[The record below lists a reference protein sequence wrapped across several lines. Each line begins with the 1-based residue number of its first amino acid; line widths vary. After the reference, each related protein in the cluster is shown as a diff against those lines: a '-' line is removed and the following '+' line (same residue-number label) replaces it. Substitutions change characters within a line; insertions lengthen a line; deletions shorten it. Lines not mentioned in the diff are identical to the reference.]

1 MQEMVQVEKEGTARN
16 ASPSAGMEGVWS
28 LEQNRDLTTIA
39 YERIEE
45 LFVSMRIAPGEEIRT
60 QDLQVMVDLGR
71 TPVHQAVRRLAAETL
86 LEIRPRNGLRVTPID
101 LSRERRLAELRRDL
115 NRFVTSMAIRNMTAN
130 DRAALHHLRR
140 KLAAELGEISLDAFN
155 AIDKSFDRL
164 VIRASGER
172 FLDRVLSPLHAIAR
186 RIGFLHINQLSQ
198 REGIVGSA
206 ERHLAIMDFM
216 LAGSEEKA
224 RAASDELV
232 AYGIGMLR
240 QLEEEIDPALLD
252 VRFSVRSGKAAWA
265 MQVPEPSKPSTD

>member
-1 MQEMVQVEKEGTARN
+1 MQETMRVEKEDTKRDIT
-16 ASPSAGMEGVWS
+16 PVAGIEGVWS
-28 LEQNRDLTTIA
+28 LEQNRDLTTVA

-45 LFVSMRIAPGEEIRT
+45 LFVAMRIAPGEEIRT

-86 LEIRPRNGLRVTPID
+86 LEIRPRNGLRVAPID
-101 LSRERRLAELRRDL
+101 LSREKRLAELRRDL
-115 NRFVTSMAIRNMTAN
+115 NRFVTSTAIRNITAN
-130 DRAALHHLRR
+130 DRAALHYLRR
-140 KLAAELGEISLDAFN
+140 KLAAELDALSLDAFN

-186 RIGFLHINQLSQ
+186 RIGFLHINQISG
-198 REGIVGSA
+198 REGILGSA

-224 RAASDELV
+224 CAASDELV
-232 AYGIGMLR
+232 AYGIAMLQ
-240 QLEEEIDPALLD
+240 QLEKEIDPALLD
-252 VRFSVRSGKAAWA
+252 VRFSARAGKAAWA
-265 MQVPEPSKPSTD
+265 VRKPKPSTG